1 MGGAQ
6 QSSDFLTGERR
17 FQLLVDALS
26 DYAIYLLDPQGHV
39 ISWNSGA
46 QRCKGYTES
55 EILGQPYAKF
65 YTEEDQAAGE
75 PAQALEVAAR
85 DGHHEAEGWR
95 VRKDG
100 SRFWASTVI
109 DPIRDEHGALL
120 GFAKIT
126 RDITEPRKAQEA
138 VEQARAAL
146 FQAHK
151 MEAVAQLTGGIAHDI
166 NNHLTVIMGNLDL
179 LRRAPEKR
187 RTHLID
193 QALQAVEQSRRTTQQ
208 LLAFSRRQALS
219 PKVLD
224 LNRLILGMDAML
236 AQSLRGD
243 IRLELDLA
251 DQVWPVDVDP
261 SQLEIALINLA
272 SNARDA
278 MPNGG
283 TLRIRTENKASRDG
297 GSVEGVALAV
307 TDTGVGI
314 PREALVHVF
323 EPFFTTKTL
332 GQGTGLGLAQVYGFA
347 QQLGGSVE
355 ISSEVGRGT
364 TVAIF
369 LPRAQEDAPEVTA
382 EPDIAPEEARNLR
395 ILLVEDN
402 AAVASVALLLLNEQ
416 GHETV
421 HVGTAQ
427 DALDVLASGQPFDLV
442 FSDLVM
448 PGGMDG
454 LELAESIQTRWPA
467 LPILLATGY
476 SDAASKAAR
485 DGFPL
490 VSKPYQPDV
499 LRQAVQRAAA
509 SRRRPPG
516 DSNVVPLERP
526 AS

>member
-1 MGGAQ
+1 MSGGQ

-17 FQLLVDALS
+17 FQLLVNALS

-39 ISWNSGA
+39 VSWNSGA
-46 QRCKGYTES
+46 QRCKGYTEL

-65 YTEEDQAAGE
+65 YTEEDRAAGE
-75 PAQALEVAAR
+75 PARALEAAAR
-85 DGHHEAEGWR
+85 DGRHEAEGWR

-109 DPIRDEHGALL
+109 DPIRDKHGALL

-151 MEAVAQLTGGIAHDI
+151 MEAVAQLTGGIAHDF
-166 NNHLTVIMGNLDL
+166 NNILTVIMGNLDM
-179 LRRAPEKR
+179 LRRAPEER
-187 RTHLID
+187 RIRLID
-193 QALQAVEQSRRTTQQ
+193 QALQAVDQARRTTQQ
-208 LLAFSRRQALS
+208 LLSFSRRQALS

-283 TLRIRTENKASRDG
+283 TLRIRTGNKASRDG
-297 GSVEGVALAV
+297 GVIEGVAV
-307 TDTGVGI
+307 SVSDTGAGI

-347 QQLGGSVE
+347 EQSGGSVE

-369 LPRAQEDAPEVTA
+369 LPRAQEEAPKVTA
-382 EPDIAPEEARNLR
+382 EPDIAEEMRNLR

-416 GHETV
+416 GHEAV

-427 DALDVLASGQPFDLV
+427 EALDVLASGQPFDLV

-454 LELAESIQTRWPA
+454 LELAESIQSRWPA

-490 VSKPYQPDV
+490 ISKPYQPDA
-499 LRQAVQRAAA
+499 LRQAVHRAAV
-509 SRRRPPG
+509 SRERPPG

-526 AS
+526 TS